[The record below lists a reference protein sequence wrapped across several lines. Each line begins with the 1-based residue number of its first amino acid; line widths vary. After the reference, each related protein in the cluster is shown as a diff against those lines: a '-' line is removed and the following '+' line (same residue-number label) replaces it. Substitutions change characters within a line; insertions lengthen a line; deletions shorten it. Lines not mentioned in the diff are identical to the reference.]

1 MRITN
6 NTIMRG
12 FNRDLNRV
20 GTLKNDSMGR
30 IMSGRKFSRASESPL
45 NAAKALNVR
54 KSLYYS
60 DQYMENLKVAD
71 KFYTEAET
79 SLLGASEKLQEI
91 REMLVEACNSGIRS
105 IDEYNIYAQQLDIF
119 GTQLCEIFNT
129 DSAGRAIFGGSSDDG
144 LPFRITYDASGYGIV
159 TYHNVPVNAY
169 DSYLKFPYSSEVLA
183 DIGLGLSVNQKS
195 HYIDPQTGLRISF
208 NGPEISG
215 CGTDGGIADIDMS
228 SIRQGKEYS
237 IDVYTDNIK
246 KTIVFKGG
254 ADYAETAA
262 NIREELNKQFM
273 KDHIKFDVSEQG
285 VITNTTSGGI
295 VSIINSKDAVNKLEY
310 TNNYG
315 YSKRFKINLDELE
328 PSKEYSINVIVGNE
342 AKIVTFT
349 SAELDREDYTDAEG
363 NFDEETY
370 LKDLAAANQQI
381 IQTALT
387 DMFGVDDKGNQIVHI
402 AEDGSITSEGNT
414 VMLNAAVTE
423 ADAEVPSFERKMSF
437 SNNYIQL
444 TLDAAAALRY
454 GDIEYA
460 NACIDRVV
468 KANESLLVEIANLG
482 ANEDFIEFSLD
493 RMTTREYNLYDR
505 QEELEA
511 TDLEE
516 ETTLLKTYTAMYN
529 ACLQLASEVVPMSI
543 FSYMR

>member
-12 FNRDLNRV
+12 FSRDFNRI
-20 GTLKNDSMGR
+20 GTFKNDSMGR

-119 GTQLCEIFNT
+119 ATQLCEIFNT

-169 DSYLKFPYSSEVLA
+169 DSYLNFPYSSEILA
-183 DIGLGLSVNQKS
+183 DIGLGLSVNQKT
-195 HYIDPQTGLRISF
+195 HEIDPQTGLRISF
-208 NGPEISG
+208 NGPEVSG

-228 SIRQGKEYS
+228 SIKQGKEYS
-237 IDVYTDNIK
+237 IDVYTDNVR

-254 ADYAETAA
+254 ANYAETAA
-262 NIREELNKQFM
+262 NIQEELNKQFM
-273 KDHIKFDVSEQG
+273 KSHITFEVSEQG
-285 VITNTTSGGI
+285 VITNATSGST
-295 VSIINSKDAVNKLEY
+295 VSIINSKDAANNLEY

-315 YSKRFKINLDELE
+315 YSKRFKINLEELE
-328 PSKEYSINVIVGNE
+328 PAKEYSINVIVGDE

-349 SAELDREDYTDAEG
+349 SAELDRDAYP
-363 NFDEETY
+363 DEESY
-370 LKDLAAANQQI
+370 LKDLAAANQQL
-381 IQTALT
+381 IQDALT
-387 DMFGVDDKGNQIVHI
+387 NAFGTDDKGNLIVHI
-402 AEDGSITSEGNT
+402 AEDGSVTSEGNN
-414 VMLNAAVTE
+414 VMLNAAVTD

-454 GDIEYA
+454 GDIDYA
-460 NACIDRVV
+460 NACIDKVV

-482 ANEDFIEFSLD
+482 ANEDFISFSLD
-493 RMTTREYNLYDR
+493 RMTTREYNLFDR

-511 TDLEE
+511 ADLEE

-529 ACLQLASEVVPMSI
+529 ACLQLATEVVPMSI